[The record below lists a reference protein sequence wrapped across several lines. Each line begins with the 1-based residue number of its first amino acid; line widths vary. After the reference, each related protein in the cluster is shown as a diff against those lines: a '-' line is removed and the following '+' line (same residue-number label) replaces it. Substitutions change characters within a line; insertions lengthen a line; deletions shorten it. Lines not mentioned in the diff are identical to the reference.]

1 MLESVAM
8 KAIFCTALLAIVAG
22 VSFGQNAAQ
31 KIFDTEKAFEKTVA
45 EKGINAGFI
54 EFMAPDGVIFTPEVV
69 NGREEWK
76 TRPASPASL
85 TWNPIWIE
93 VSSNGALAYS
103 IGNGVYRAKGRDDA
117 NPSYSHYLS
126 IWSRQPNGEY
136 RAVMDTGIVHDKPAS
151 LPTEWKSPVATGNT
165 KLQSSAA
172 DHSLYFYSTAEREGA
187 VKAYKTYLA
196 EDVFLMRNG
205 SLPFV
210 GKKAAVEFL
219 ESTKPM
225 IKFAKRKTF
234 IEAGDL
240 AWVQNLYAITDKSGA
255 EIERGNFIQVWK
267 LRDGKWLIAADVFAP
282 IFVKGK

>member
-1 MLESVAM
+1 M
-8 KAIFCTALLAIVAG
+8 KGVLFTALVVVCVGFAI
-22 VSFGQNAAQ
+22 GQDPAQ
-31 KIFDTEKAFEKTVA
+31 KIFATEKAFEKMVS
-45 EKGINAGFI
+45 EKGINAGFV
-54 EFMAPDGVIFTPEVV
+54 EFMAPDGVIFTPDAV
-69 NGREEWK
+69 NGREAWK
-76 TRPASPASL
+76 NRPASPALL

-103 IGNGVYRAKGRDDA
+103 IGNGLYRANGRDDA

-165 KLQSSAA
+165 KLQNSAA
-172 DHSLYFYSTAEREGA
+172 DHSLYFYLSVEKDGA

-196 EDVFLMRNG
+196 DDAFLMRNG

-234 IEAGDL
+234 IEAGDI
-240 AWVQNLYAITDKSGA
+240 AWVQNLYAMTDKSGA

-267 LRDGKWLIAADVFAP
+267 LRDGKWLIAADVLAP

>member
-1 MLESVAM
+1 M
-8 KAIFCTALLAIVAG
+8 KAVFFTALVVVCVGFA
-22 VSFGQNAAQ
+22 FGQDSAQ
-31 KIFDTEKAFEKTVA
+31 KIFATEKAFEKMVS
-45 EKGINAGFI
+45 EKGINAGFV
-54 EFMAPDGVIFTPEVV
+54 EFMAPDGVIFTPDAV
-69 NGREEWK
+69 NGREAWK
-76 TRPASPASL
+76 NRPASPALL

-103 IGNGVYRAKGRDDA
+103 IGNGLYRAKGRDDA

-165 KLQSSAA
+165 KLQNSAA
-172 DHSLYFYSTAEREGA
+172 DHSLYFYSSVEKDGA

-196 EDVFLMRNG
+196 DDAFLMRNG

-234 IEAGDL
+234 IEAGDI
-240 AWVQNLYAITDKSGA
+240 AWVQNLYAMTDKSGA

-282 IFVKGK
+282 IFVEGK